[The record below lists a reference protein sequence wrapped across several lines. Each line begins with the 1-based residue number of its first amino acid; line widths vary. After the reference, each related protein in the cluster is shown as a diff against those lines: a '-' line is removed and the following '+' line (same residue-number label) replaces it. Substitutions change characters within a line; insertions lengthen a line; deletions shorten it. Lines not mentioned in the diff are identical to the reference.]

1 MTTEKDALLTHAP
14 LKERAKALATI
25 ASWESKIRILFQDY
39 ADTVE
44 EREEGLEEGAE
55 SSVSEVQEEELQEQ
69 LEDIRADLLESL
81 KSQFATV
88 ERDAPSKT
96 YEAILYALLL
106 DRLRRNFGYFAAIS
120 QIRVEAQ
127 AMNNMVGDQVFDVD
141 APKIAKLLSSIDEIY
156 FVRQLCLGLGLPP
169 YEIEQIVEYQIQRE
183 FKPRSK

>member
-1 MTTEKDALLTHAP
+1 MSAEKDLLTHAP
-14 LKERAKALATI
+14 LEERAKALATI

-44 EREEGLEEGAE
+44 ELEELEEGEEAPAT
-55 SSVSEVQEEELQEQ
+55 EVQEEELQEQ
-69 LEDIRADLLESL
+69 LEDLRADLLESL

-88 ERDAPSKT
+88 ERDAPSKA
-96 YEAILYALLL
+96 YEAILYALLI

-120 QIRVEAQ
+120 RIRVEAQ

-141 APKIAKLLSSIDEIY
+141 ARNVAKLLSSIDEIY
-156 FVRQLCLGLGLPP
+156 FVRQLCLGLGLPIP
-169 YEIEQIVEYQIQRE
+169 EIEKIVDYQIQRE